1 MTDPNPHIVFTEK
14 YEDWA
19 MERMRSVGR
28 VTLLPDHEEATLLEA
43 VGDCDALLVRTR
55 TRVTRAVLERASRL
69 RVIGRAGVGLDN
81 VDLPAARARGIVV
94 VHTPYAATDAVADL
108 TVGLMISLLRKIH
121 ASDAGVRA
129 GRFFETREAC
139 IGMELRELTLGIVGM
154 GRIGQAVAERCRHG
168 FGMTILYNDIIRAGH
183 LDVVATVVAKQELYE
198 RSDVVSLH
206 VPLTR
211 QTTRMIDAQS
221 LASFKKGSAL
231 VNTSRGAVVDGTAL
245 AKALSDGHLAGAA
258 LDVFDPEPLPPDH
271 PLRTAPNTLFTPHLG
286 ARSHSGLQRMNE
298 VVEDVIAVLEGRP
311 PLHPAWTAD

>member
-1 MTDPNPHIVFTEK
+1 VSPSNPHIIFTEK

-55 TRVTRAVLERASRL
+55 TRVTRAVMKSTSRL
-69 RVIGRAGVGLDN
+69 KVIGRAGVGLDN
-81 VDLPAARARGIVV
+81 IDLTAARTRGIVV

-108 TVGLMISLLRKIH
+108 TVGLMISLLRRIQVG
-121 ASDAGVRA
+121 DAGVRA
-129 GRFFETREAC
+129 GRFFETREAF
-139 IGMELRELTLGIVGM
+139 IGTELRELTLGIVGM
-154 GRIGQAVAERCRHG
+154 GRIGQAAAQRCRHG

-183 LDVVATVVAKQELYE
+183 LEVVATAVGKQELYE

-206 VPLTR
+206 VPLTP
-211 QTTRMIDAQS
+211 QTTRMIDARA
-221 LASFKKGSAL
+221 LTAFKKGSVL
-231 VNTSRGAVVDGTAL
+231 INTSRGGVVDHYA
-245 AKALSDGHLAGAA
+245 AAAALSSGQLAGAA

-271 PLRTAPNTLFTPHLG
+271 PLRTAPNTLFTPHIG
-286 ARSHSGLQRMNE
+286 ARSHGGLHRMNE

-311 PLHPAWTAD
+311 PLHPARTPG